1 MKFTFVIA
9 ASITTKRYLEEQK
22 NFTTLMNATKL
33 TVACAIIDTV
43 LIVYINEIEE
53 ELHFLSTIIK
63 WKENFQ
69 EFIIA
74 LKAFG
79 RDCLL

>member
-1 MKFTFVIA
+1 
-9 ASITTKRYLEEQK
+9 
-22 NFTTLMNATKL
+22 MNATKL
-33 TVACAIIDTV
+33 TATCAIIDTV

-53 ELHFLSTIIK
+53 ELNFFSTIIK

>member
-1 MKFTFVIA
+1 
-9 ASITTKRYLEEQK
+9 
-22 NFTTLMNATKL
+22 MNATKL
-33 TVACAIIDTV
+33 TAACAIIDTA

-63 WKENFQ
+63 WEENFQ

>member
-1 MKFTFVIA
+1 
-9 ASITTKRYLEEQK
+9 
-22 NFTTLMNATKL
+22 MNATKL
-33 TVACAIIDTV
+33 TAACAIIDTV

-53 ELHFLSTIIK
+53 ELHFFSTIIK

>member
-1 MKFTFVIA
+1 
-9 ASITTKRYLEEQK
+9 
-22 NFTTLMNATKL
+22 MNATKL

-63 WKENFQ
+63 WNFQ

-74 LKAFG
+74 LKAFR

>member
-1 MKFTFVIA
+1 
-9 ASITTKRYLEEQK
+9 
-22 NFTTLMNATKL
+22 MNATKL
-33 TVACAIIDTV
+33 TAACAIIDTV

-53 ELHFLSTIIK
+53 ELHFLSTITK

>member
-1 MKFTFVIA
+1 
-9 ASITTKRYLEEQK
+9 
-22 NFTTLMNATKL
+22 MNATKL
-33 TVACAIIDTV
+33 TAACAIIDTV

-63 WKENFQ
+63 WKKNFQ

>member
-1 MKFTFVIA
+1 
-9 ASITTKRYLEEQK
+9 
-22 NFTTLMNATKL
+22 MNATKL
-33 TVACAIIDTV
+33 TAACVIIDTV

-63 WKENFQ
+63 WKKNFQ